1 MIRFLLAVALLAVFT
16 GLACSGGKDEQTIPK
31 AAPGQPVVLDEYAD
45 FACPYCA
52 RFAQL
57 ALPQIE
63 QDFAGELADGR
74 LVYRFRH
81 FPILGQWSWAAAAG
95 AECAKLQDKFRQY
108 HDAVFAAIAQ
118 DTQPG
123 LREIAGQVGLDEAQ
137 LNDCLAAPETHQAL
151 EQDAEEATA
160 LGIRGTPTLALNGH
174 PIEWETYP
182 HLKAILEQA
191 LAEYT
196 N

>member
-1 MIRFLLAVALLAVFT
+1 MIRFLLTAALLAVFS
-16 GLACSGGKDEQTIPK
+16 GLACSGSAGEPTIPTVT
-31 AAPGQPVVLDEYAD
+31 PGQPVTLDEYAD

-63 QDFAGELADGR
+63 QDFAAELGDGR

-81 FPILGQWSWAAAAG
+81 FPILGEWSWAAAAG
-95 AECAKLQDKFRQY
+95 AECAKRQGKFQQY
-108 HDAVFAAIAQ
+108 HDAVFASIAQ
-118 DTQPG
+118 EDQPG

-137 LNDCLAAPETHQAL
+137 LNDCLAAPETHQAV
-151 EQDAEEATA
+151 EQDAEEATS
-160 LGIRGTPTLALNGH
+160 LGIRGTPTLVLNGRLLQ
-174 PIEWETYP
+174 WETYP

-191 LAEYT
+191 LGK
-196 N
+196 